1 MRTTLS
7 HCVPHCNT
15 KMRCLTHPL
24 KLIAVP
30 VLSKLG
36 LRVDYASEGTGSP
49 VVLVHSSVS
58 GNRQWRA
65 LVAELADRHRVLA
78 VNLYGY
84 GETTP
89 WPGLEP
95 QTLAAQAELILAI
108 CDELDAVQLVGHS
121 LGGSVAL
128 KAALLLG
135 SRATG
140 LVLLEPN
147 PFHLLQQNGRSA
159 AWDEIQGL
167 RALVTGRMD
176 AGDLAGAAQP
186 FADYWLG
193 DGAWASMPERRQA
206 AFIESLPPNRHE
218 WDAVG
223 NEETDVEGYAAVTA
237 RTLLVS
243 DPATR
248 RPIREIV
255 ELFAAGCPA
264 WSFRS
269 IEGGGHMAPLT
280 RPDLVNPIVREF
292 LD

>member
-1 MRTTLS
+1 M
-7 HCVPHCNT
+7 
-15 KMRCLTHPL
+15 
-24 KLIAVP
+24 P
-30 VLSKLG
+30 VLSKAG
-36 LRVDYASEGTGSP
+36 LRVDFTSEGAGPP

-65 LVAELADRHRVLA
+65 LGEDLADRHRVLA

-89 WPGLEP
+89 WPALEP
-95 QTLAAQAELILAI
+95 QTLAAQAGLILAV
-108 CDELDAVQLVGHS
+108 CDEFDAVQLVGHS

-128 KAALLLG
+128 MAALLLG

-147 PFHLLQQNGRSA
+147 PFHLLQQGGRGQ
-159 AWDEIQGL
+159 AWNEIQEL

-176 AGDLAGAAQP
+176 AGDWAGAAQP

-193 DGAWASMPERRQA
+193 DGAWAAMPERRQA

-223 NEETDVEGYAAVTA
+223 NETTDVAGYAAVTA

-255 ELFAAGCPA
+255 ELFAAGCPT

-269 IEGGGHMAPLT
+269 VREGGHMAPLM

-292 LD
+292 LG